1 MADRVHVRSLTVKLM
16 AVMCLA
22 LALALACF
30 LGVMLLGNAM
40 VEQVYLSSEAL
51 NRRMDAGI
59 GSFRSFVEENRL
71 SSTDVNAVG
80 QWNQEHP
87 GITLTIY
94 GHTTTLSSSAEGA
107 ELVGNEAGI
116 VVRSEEKL
124 WLSKE
129 YPVNFR
135 DGVFTVA
142 VYDSSRSTVRAAL
155 NFSALALSA
164 LVFLA
169 TVLLYEQHITR
180 TVQTLSRQ
188 VRQVSRGDLQM
199 QITPQTT
206 DEIGQLALDV
216 DTMRLSIIDKLQ
228 REEEAWKANSQLI
241 TAISHDVRT
250 PLTALLGYLE
260 ILSDESLSPG
270 ERSAYL
276 EICKNNALRLKGLTD
291 ELFGFF
297 LVFGKPKPDQVLEDF
312 DAVTLLEQVLLE
324 HEMDLTQRGFQVET
338 DTAPITGRLQVDLG
352 HFRRIFDNLFS
363 NIRKYADPAF
373 PVAVS
378 CRCDGEEL
386 TVTIC
391 NHIRQSATR
400 VESNRIGLQTCNKLV
415 AAMGGEFNQS
425 RTKETFTVEVLLPL
439 YECNDTQKANRK
451 EMLE

>member
-1 MADRVHVRSLTVKLM
+1 MHFRSLTVKLM

-22 LALALACF
+22 LGLALASA
-30 LGVMLLGNAM
+30 LGVMLLGNAL

-51 NRRMDAGI
+51 NKRMDAEI
-59 GSFRSFVEENRL
+59 SAFRSFAQEQNL
-71 SSTDVNAVG
+71 TSTDVNAVG
-80 QWNQEHP
+80 QWNREHP
-87 GITLTIY
+87 KISLTIY
-94 GHTTTLSSSAEGA
+94 GLTTTLSSSAEGA

-116 VVRSEEKL
+116 VVRSEEGL

-142 VYDSSRSTVRAAL
+142 VYDSSRSMVRAAVNL
-155 NFSALALSA
+155 CALALAA

-188 VRQVSRGDLQM
+188 VRQVSRGDLGM
-199 QITPQTT
+199 QITPQTS

-260 ILSDESLSPG
+260 IVSDDSLSPE

-276 EICKNNALRLKGLTD
+276 EVCKNNALRLKGLTD

-297 LVFGKPKPDQVLEDF
+297 LVFGKPQPDQKPEEF

-324 HEMDLTQRGFQVET
+324 HEMDLTQRGFQLET
-338 DTAPITGRLQVDLG
+338 SSDPITGSLQVDLG
-352 HFRRIFDNLFS
+352 HFRRVFDNLFS
-363 NIRKYADPAF
+363 NVRKYADPAH
-373 PVAVS
+373 PVTITQRVD
-378 CRCDGEEL
+378 RDEL

-391 NHIRQSATR
+391 NRIRQDANR
-400 VESNRIGLQTCNKLV
+400 VESNRIGLQTCHKLV

-425 RTKETFTVEVLLPL
+425 RTKETFTVGVLLPL
-439 YECNDTQKANRK
+439 HGEVDN
-451 EMLE
+451 

>member
-1 MADRVHVRSLTVKLM
+1 M

-22 LALALACF
+22 LGLALASA
-30 LGVMLLGNAM
+30 LGVMLLGNAL
-40 VEQVYLSSEAL
+40 VEQVYLSSESV
-51 NRRMDAGI
+51 NRRMDAQI
-59 GSFRSFVEENRL
+59 TSFRSFVQEQQL

-80 QWNQEHP
+80 QWNREHP
-87 GITLTIY
+87 KITLTIY
-94 GHTTTLSSSAEGA
+94 GLTTTLSSSAEGA
-107 ELVGNEAGI
+107 ELVGNETGI
-116 VVRSEEKL
+116 VVRSEEKQ

-142 VYDSSRSTVRAAL
+142 VYDSSRGMVRAAVNL
-155 NFSALALSA
+155 SALSMAA

-180 TVQTLSRQ
+180 SVQTLSRQ
-188 VRQVSRGDLQM
+188 VRQVSRGDLGM
-199 QITPQTT
+199 QITPQTS

-216 DTMRLSIIDKLQ
+216 DAMRLSIIDKLQ

-260 ILSDESLSPG
+260 IVSDESLSPD

-297 LVFGKPKPDQVLEDF
+297 LVFGKPQPDQKPEEF
-312 DAVTLLEQVLLE
+312 DAGMLLEQVLLE
-324 HEMDLTQRGFQVET
+324 HEMDLTQRGFHVET
-338 DTAPITGRLQVDLG
+338 STDPITGSLQVDLG

-363 NIRKYADPAF
+363 NVRKYADPSC
-373 PVAVS
+373 PVTIT
-378 CRCDGEEL
+378 CRCDREEL
-386 TVTIC
+386 TITIC
-391 NHIRQSATR
+391 NRIRQDANR
-400 VESNRIGLQTCNKLV
+400 VESNRIGLQTCHKLV

-425 RTKETFTVEVLLPL
+425 RTKETFTVEVLLPV
-439 YECNDTQKANRK
+439 YTE
-451 EMLE
+451 

>member
-1 MADRVHVRSLTVKLM
+1 
-16 AVMCLA
+16 MCLA
-22 LALALACF
+22 LGLALASA
-30 LGVMLLGNAM
+30 LGVMLLGNAL
-40 VEQVYLSSEAL
+40 VEQVYLSSEL
-51 NRRMDAGI
+51 VNKRMDAQI
-59 GSFRSFVEENRL
+59 ISFRSFVQEQQL

-80 QWNQEHP
+80 QWNREHP
-87 GITLTIY
+87 KITLTIY
-94 GHTTTLSSSAEGA
+94 GLTTTLSSSAEGA
-107 ELVGNEAGI
+107 ELVGNETGI
-116 VVRSEEKL
+116 VVRSVEKQ

-142 VYDSSRSTVRAAL
+142 VYDSSRGMVRAAVNL
-155 NFSALALSA
+155 SALSMAA

-180 TVQTLSRQ
+180 SVQTLSRQ
-188 VRQVSRGDLQM
+188 VRQVSRGDLGM
-199 QITPQTT
+199 QITPQTS

-216 DTMRLSIIDKLQ
+216 DAMRLSIIDKLQ

-260 ILSDESLSPG
+260 IVSDESLSPD

-297 LVFGKPKPDQVLEDF
+297 LVFGKPQPDQKPEEF
-312 DAVTLLEQVLLE
+312 DAGMLLEQVLLE

-338 DTAPITGRLQVDLG
+338 GSDPITGSLQVDLG

-363 NIRKYADPAF
+363 NVRKYADPSC
-373 PVAVS
+373 PVTIT
-378 CRCDGEEL
+378 CRCDREEL

-391 NHIRQSATR
+391 NRIRQDANR
-400 VESNRIGLQTCNKLV
+400 VESNRIGLQTCHKLV

-425 RTKETFTVEVLLPL
+425 RTKETFTVEVLLPV
-439 YECNDTQKANRK
+439 YTE
-451 EMLE
+451 

>member
-1 MADRVHVRSLTVKLM
+1 
-16 AVMCLA
+16 MCLA
-22 LALALACF
+22 LGLALASA
-30 LGVMLLGNAM
+30 LGVMLLGNAL
-40 VEQVYLSSEAL
+40 VEQVYLSSESV
-51 NRRMDAGI
+51 NRRMDAQI
-59 GSFRSFVEENRL
+59 TSFRSFVQEQQL

-80 QWNQEHP
+80 QWNREHP
-87 GITLTIY
+87 KITLTIY
-94 GHTTTLSSSAEGA
+94 GLTTTLSSSAEGA
-107 ELVGNEAGI
+107 ELVGNETGI
-116 VVRSEEKL
+116 VVRSVEKQ

-142 VYDSSRSTVRAAL
+142 VYDSSRGMVRAAVNL
-155 NFSALALSA
+155 SALSMAA

-180 TVQTLSRQ
+180 SVQSLSRQ
-188 VRQVSRGDLQM
+188 VRQVSRGDLGM
-199 QITPQTT
+199 QITPQTS

-216 DTMRLSIIDKLQ
+216 DAMRLSIIDKLQ

-260 ILSDESLSPG
+260 IVSDESLSPD

-297 LVFGKPKPDQVLEDF
+297 LVFGKPQPDQKPEEF
-312 DAVTLLEQVLLE
+312 DAGMLLEQVLLE
-324 HEMDLTQRGFQVET
+324 HEMDLTQRGFHVET
-338 DTAPITGRLQVDLG
+338 STDPITGSLQVDLG

-363 NIRKYADPAF
+363 NVRKYADPSC
-373 PVAVS
+373 PVTIT
-378 CRCDGEEL
+378 CRCDREEL

-391 NHIRQSATR
+391 NRIRQDANR
-400 VESNRIGLQTCNKLV
+400 VESNRIGLQTCHKLV

-425 RTKETFTVEVLLPL
+425 RTKETFTVDVLLPV
-439 YECNDTQKANRK
+439 YTE
-451 EMLE
+451 

>member
-1 MADRVHVRSLTVKLM
+1 MADRFRFRSLTVKLM

-22 LALALACF
+22 LGLALASS
-30 LGVMLLGNAM
+30 LGVMVLGNAL
-40 VEQVYLSSEAL
+40 VEQVYLSSEAV
-51 NRRMDAGI
+51 NKRMDAEI
-59 GSFRSFVEENRL
+59 SDFRSFVEENSL
-71 SSTDVNAVG
+71 ASTDVNAVG
-80 QWNQEHP
+80 QWNREHP
-87 GITLTIY
+87 KITLTIY

-142 VYDSSRSTVRAAL
+142 VYDSSRGMVRAAVNL
-155 NFSALALSA
+155 SALALAA

-199 QITPQTT
+199 QILPQTS

-216 DTMRLSIIDKLQ
+216 DAMRLSIIDKLQ

-260 ILSDESLSPG
+260 IVSDESLSPD

-276 EICKNNALRLKGLTD
+276 EVCKNNALRLKGLTD

-297 LVFGKPKPDQVLEDF
+297 LVFGKPKPDQVLEEF

-324 HEMDLTQRGFQVET
+324 HEMDLSQRGFQVET
-338 DTAPITGRLQVDLG
+338 SDDPITGKLRVDLG

-363 NIRKYADPAF
+363 NVRKYADPAF
-373 PVAVS
+373 PVTVS
-378 CRCDGEEL
+378 CRCDREEL

-400 VESNRIGLQTCNKLV
+400 VESNRIGLQTCHKLV
-415 AAMGGEFNQS
+415 EAMGGEFNQS

-439 YECNDTQKANRK
+439 YDQSET
-451 EMLE
+451 

>member
-1 MADRVHVRSLTVKLM
+1 
-16 AVMCLA
+16 MCLA
-22 LALALACF
+22 LGLALASA
-30 LGVMLLGNAM
+30 LGVMLLGNAL
-40 VEQVYLSSEAL
+40 VEQVYLSSEL
-51 NRRMDAGI
+51 VNKRMDAQI
-59 GSFRSFVEENRL
+59 TSFRSFVQEQQL

-80 QWNQEHP
+80 QWNREHP
-87 GITLTIY
+87 KITLTIY
-94 GHTTTLSSSAEGA
+94 GLTTTLSSSAEGA
-107 ELVGNEAGI
+107 ELVGNETGI
-116 VVRSEEKL
+116 VVRSVEKQ

-142 VYDSSRSTVRAAL
+142 VYDSSRGMVRAAVNL
-155 NFSALALSA
+155 SALSMAA

-180 TVQTLSRQ
+180 SVQTLSRQ
-188 VRQVSRGDLQM
+188 VRQVSRGDLGM
-199 QITPQTT
+199 QITPQTS

-216 DTMRLSIIDKLQ
+216 DAMRLSIIDKLQ

-260 ILSDESLSPG
+260 IVSDESLSPD

-297 LVFGKPKPDQVLEDF
+297 LVFGKPQPDQKPEEF
-312 DAVTLLEQVLLE
+312 DAGMLLEQVLLE

-338 DTAPITGRLQVDLG
+338 GSDPITGSLQVDLG

-363 NIRKYADPAF
+363 NVRKYADPSC
-373 PVAVS
+373 PVTIT
-378 CRCDGEEL
+378 CRCDREEL

-391 NHIRQSATR
+391 NRIRQDANR
-400 VESNRIGLQTCNKLV
+400 VESNRIGLQTCHKLV

-425 RTKETFTVEVLLPL
+425 RTKETFTVDVLLPV
-439 YECNDTQKANRK
+439 YTE
-451 EMLE
+451 

>member
-1 MADRVHVRSLTVKLM
+1 
-16 AVMCLA
+16 MCLA
-22 LALALACF
+22 LGLALASA
-30 LGVMLLGNAM
+30 LGVMLLGNAL
-40 VEQVYLSSEAL
+40 VEQVYLSSEL
-51 NRRMDAGI
+51 VNKRMDAQI
-59 GSFRSFVEENRL
+59 TSFRSFVQEQQL

-80 QWNQEHP
+80 QWNREHP
-87 GITLTIY
+87 KITLTIY
-94 GHTTTLSSSAEGA
+94 GLTTTLSSSAEGA
-107 ELVGNEAGI
+107 ELVGNETGI
-116 VVRSEEKL
+116 VVRSVEKQ

-142 VYDSSRSTVRAAL
+142 VYDSSRGMVRAAVNL
-155 NFSALALSA
+155 SALSMAA

-180 TVQTLSRQ
+180 SVQSLSRQ
-188 VRQVSRGDLQM
+188 VRQVSRGDLGM
-199 QITPQTT
+199 QITPQTS

-216 DTMRLSIIDKLQ
+216 DAMRLSIIDKLQ

-260 ILSDESLSPG
+260 IVSDESLSPD

-297 LVFGKPKPDQVLEDF
+297 LVFGKPQPDQKPEEF
-312 DAVTLLEQVLLE
+312 DAGMLLEQVLLE
-324 HEMDLTQRGFQVET
+324 HEMDLTQRGFHVET
-338 DTAPITGRLQVDLG
+338 STDPITGSLQVDLG

-363 NIRKYADPAF
+363 NVRKYADPSC
-373 PVAVS
+373 PVTIT
-378 CRCDGEEL
+378 CRCDREEL

-391 NHIRQSATR
+391 NRIRQDANR
-400 VESNRIGLQTCNKLV
+400 VESNRIGLQTCHKLV

-425 RTKETFTVEVLLPL
+425 RTKETFTVEVLLPV
-439 YECNDTQKANRK
+439 YTE
-451 EMLE
+451 

>member
-1 MADRVHVRSLTVKLM
+1 MADRFRFRSLTVKLM

-22 LALALACF
+22 LGLALASA
-30 LGVMLLGNAM
+30 LGVMVLGNAM
-40 VEQVYLSSEAL
+40 VEQVYLSSEAM
-51 NRRMDAGI
+51 NKRMDAEI
-59 GSFRSFVEENRL
+59 SDFRSFVEENSL
-71 SSTDVNAVG
+71 ASTDVNAVG
-80 QWNQEHP
+80 QWNRAHP
-87 GITLTIY
+87 RITLTIY

-107 ELVGNEAGI
+107 ELVGNETGI

-142 VYDSSRSTVRAAL
+142 VYDSSRSMVRAAVNL
-155 NFSALALSA
+155 CALALAA

-199 QITPQTT
+199 QITPQTS

-216 DTMRLSIIDKLQ
+216 DAMRLSIIDKLQ

-260 ILSDESLSPG
+260 IVSDEGLSPE

-297 LVFGKPKPDQVLEDF
+297 LVFGKPKPDQVLEEF

-324 HEMDLTQRGFQVET
+324 HEMDLSQRGFQVET
-338 DTAPITGRLQVDLG
+338 SDDPITGKLRVDLG
-352 HFRRIFDNLFS
+352 HFRRVFDNLFS
-363 NIRKYADPAF
+363 NVRKYADPAF
-373 PVAVS
+373 PVTVA
-378 CRCDGEEL
+378 CRCDREEL

-400 VESNRIGLQTCNKLV
+400 VESNRIGLQTCHKLV

-439 YECNDTQKANRK
+439 YGATET
-451 EMLE
+451 

>member
-1 MADRVHVRSLTVKLM
+1 M

-22 LALALACF
+22 LGLALASA
-30 LGVMLLGNAM
+30 LGVMLLGNAL
-40 VEQVYLSSEAL
+40 VEQVYLSSEL
-51 NRRMDAGI
+51 VNKRMDAQI
-59 GSFRSFVEENRL
+59 TSFRSFVQEQQL

-80 QWNQEHP
+80 QWNREHP
-87 GITLTIY
+87 KITLTIY
-94 GHTTTLSSSAEGA
+94 GLTTTLSSSAEGA
-107 ELVGNEAGI
+107 ELVGNETGI
-116 VVRSEEKL
+116 VVRSVEKQ

-142 VYDSSRSTVRAAL
+142 VYDSSRGMVRAAVNL
-155 NFSALALSA
+155 SALSMAA

-180 TVQTLSRQ
+180 SVQTLSRQ
-188 VRQVSRGDLQM
+188 VRQVSRGDLGM
-199 QITPQTT
+199 QITPQTS

-216 DTMRLSIIDKLQ
+216 DAMRLSIIDKLQ

-260 ILSDESLSPG
+260 IVSDESLSPD

-297 LVFGKPKPDQVLEDF
+297 LVFGKPQPDQKPEEF
-312 DAVTLLEQVLLE
+312 DAGMLLEQVLLE

-338 DTAPITGRLQVDLG
+338 GSDPITGSLQVDLG

-363 NIRKYADPAF
+363 NVRKYADPSC
-373 PVAVS
+373 PVTIT
-378 CRCDGEEL
+378 CRCDREEL

-391 NHIRQSATR
+391 NRIRQDTNR
-400 VESNRIGLQTCNKLV
+400 VESNRIGLQTCHKLV

-425 RTKETFTVEVLLPL
+425 RTKETFTVDVLLPV
-439 YECNDTQKANRK
+439 YTE
-451 EMLE
+451 

>member
-1 MADRVHVRSLTVKLM
+1 
-16 AVMCLA
+16 MCLA
-22 LALALACF
+22 LGLALASA
-30 LGVMLLGNAM
+30 LGVMLLGNAL
-40 VEQVYLSSEAL
+40 VEQVYLSSEL
-51 NRRMDAGI
+51 VNKRMDAQI
-59 GSFRSFVEENRL
+59 TSFRSFVQEQQL

-80 QWNQEHP
+80 QWNREHP
-87 GITLTIY
+87 KITLTIY
-94 GHTTTLSSSAEGA
+94 GLTTTLSSSAEGA
-107 ELVGNEAGI
+107 ELVGNETGI
-116 VVRSEEKL
+116 VVRSEEKQ

-142 VYDSSRSTVRAAL
+142 VYDSSRGMVRAAVNL
-155 NFSALALSA
+155 SALSLAA

-180 TVQTLSRQ
+180 SVQTLSRQ
-188 VRQVSRGDLQM
+188 VRQVSRGDLGM
-199 QITPQTT
+199 QITPQTS

-216 DTMRLSIIDKLQ
+216 DAMRLSIIDKLQ

-260 ILSDESLSPG
+260 IVSDESLSPD

-297 LVFGKPKPDQVLEDF
+297 LVFGKPQPDQKPEEF
-312 DAVTLLEQVLLE
+312 DAGMLLEQVLLE
-324 HEMDLTQRGFQVET
+324 HEMDLVQRGFQVESGS
-338 DTAPITGRLQVDLG
+338 DPITGSLQVDLG

-363 NIRKYADPAF
+363 NVRKYADPGF
-373 PVAVS
+373 PVTIT
-378 CRCDGEEL
+378 CHCDREEL

-391 NHIRQSATR
+391 NRIRQDANR
-400 VESNRIGLQTCNKLV
+400 VESNRIGLQTCHKLV

-425 RTKETFTVEVLLPL
+425 RTKETFTVEVLLPV
-439 YECNDTQKANRK
+439 YTE
-451 EMLE
+451 

>member
-1 MADRVHVRSLTVKLM
+1 
-16 AVMCLA
+16 MCLA
-22 LALALACF
+22 LGLALASA
-30 LGVMLLGNAM
+30 LGVMLLGNAL
-40 VEQVYLSSEAL
+40 VEQVYLSSEL
-51 NRRMDAGI
+51 VNKRMDAQI
-59 GSFRSFVEENRL
+59 TSFRSFVQEQQL

-80 QWNQEHP
+80 QWNREHP
-87 GITLTIY
+87 KITLTIY
-94 GHTTTLSSSAEGA
+94 GLTTTLSSSAEGA
-107 ELVGNEAGI
+107 ELVGNETGI
-116 VVRSEEKL
+116 VVRSVEKQ

-142 VYDSSRSTVRAAL
+142 VYDSSRGMVRAAVNL
-155 NFSALALSA
+155 SALSMAA

-180 TVQTLSRQ
+180 SVQTLSRQ
-188 VRQVSRGDLQM
+188 VRQVSRGDLGM
-199 QITPQTT
+199 QITPQTS

-216 DTMRLSIIDKLQ
+216 DAMRLSIIDKLQ

-260 ILSDESLSPG
+260 IVSDESLSPD

-297 LVFGKPKPDQVLEDF
+297 LVFGKPQPDQKPEEF
-312 DAVTLLEQVLLE
+312 DAGMLLEQVLLE

-338 DTAPITGRLQVDLG
+338 GSDPITGSLQVDLG

-363 NIRKYADPAF
+363 NVRKYADPSC
-373 PVAVS
+373 PVTIT
-378 CRCDGEEL
+378 CRCDREEL

-391 NHIRQSATR
+391 NRIRQDANR
-400 VESNRIGLQTCNKLV
+400 VESNRIGLQTCHKLV

-425 RTKETFTVEVLLPL
+425 RTKETFTVEVLLPV
-439 YECNDTQKANRK
+439 YTE
-451 EMLE
+451 

>member
-1 MADRVHVRSLTVKLM
+1 MADRIRFRSLTVKLM

-22 LALALACF
+22 LGLALVSS
-30 LGVMLLGNAM
+30 LSVMLLGNAL
-40 VEQVYLSSEAL
+40 VEQVYLSSEAV
-51 NRRMDAGI
+51 NRRMDAEI
-59 GSFRSFVEENRL
+59 SAFRSFVEENSL

-80 QWNQEHP
+80 QWNREHP
-87 GITLTIY
+87 RITLTIY
-94 GHTTTLSSSAEGA
+94 GRTTTLSSSADGA
-107 ELVGNEAGI
+107 ELVGNETGI

-142 VYDSSRSTVRAAL
+142 VYDSSRGMVQAAL
-155 NFSALALSA
+155 NLSALALAA

-188 VRQVSRGDLQM
+188 VRQVSRGDLGM
-199 QITPQTT
+199 QITPQTS

-216 DTMRLSIIDKLQ
+216 DAMRLSIIDKLQ

-260 ILSDESLSPG
+260 IVSDDALSPG

-297 LVFGKPKPDQVLEDF
+297 LVFGKPKPDQVLEEF

-338 DTAPITGRLQVDLG
+338 SADPITGSLQVDLG

-363 NIRKYADPAF
+363 NVRKYADPAF
-373 PVAVS
+373 PVTITQ
-378 CRCDGEEL
+378 RIDRDEL

-391 NHIRQSATR
+391 NHIRRDAAR
-400 VESNRIGLQTCNKLV
+400 VESNRIGLQTCHKLV

-425 RTKETFTVEVLLPL
+425 RTKETFTVEVLLPI
-439 YECNDTQKANRK
+439 YECTMQNS
-451 EMLE
+451 